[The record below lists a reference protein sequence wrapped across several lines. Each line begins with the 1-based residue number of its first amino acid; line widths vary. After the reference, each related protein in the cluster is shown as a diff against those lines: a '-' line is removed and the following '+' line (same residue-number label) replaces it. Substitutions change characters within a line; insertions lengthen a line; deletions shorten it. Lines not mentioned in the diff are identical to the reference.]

1 MLQSVCII
9 LCIDNHF
16 PQEETDMR
24 FKLENNKFDKNTLR
38 KMEECIAVDMEEFQN
53 HLPGGKK

>member
-1 MLQSVCII
+1 
-9 LCIDNHF
+9 
-16 PQEETDMR
+16 MR

-38 KMEECIAVDMEEFQN
+38 KMEECIALDVEEFQN